1 MSDELKR
8 KKRMM
13 RIQKSVLAKSEMDY
27 AATLRAKHAL
37 KAQIEEIN
45 DLVQGENMAV
55 RVFPKLTYQ
64 HLSGLMKRSTQLD
77 ELNSRMRDKTIKE
90 QRKLELFG
98 DAVAAAHNDAEKSK
112 EATAMSEISDR
123 SVSSGDAVSA
133 TGKVEKLD

>member
-13 RIQKSVLAKSEMDY
+13 RIQKTVLAKSEMDY
-27 AATLRAKHAL
+27 AASLRAKHAL
-37 KAQIEEIN
+37 KEQIEEIN
-45 DLVQGENMAV
+45 ALVQGENMAV

-64 HLSGLMKRSTQLD
+64 HLSGLMDRSTQLE
-77 ELNSRMRDKTIKE
+77 ELNSKMRDKTIRE

-98 DAVAAAHNDAEKSK
+98 EAVASAHNDAEKSK
-112 EATAMSEISDR
+112 EAKALSEISDR
-123 SVSSGDAVSA
+123 SVSSGDTVSA